1 MRVRSVPLTS
11 VCGGIARP
19 RALPAMF
26 DSYEYIEIHTIRIR
40 TNNHQ

>member
-1 MRVRSVPLTS
+1 MGVRSVPHVAS
-11 VCGGIARP
+11 HAP

-40 TNNHQ
+40 TNNHR